1 MVSGTET
8 PNQNV
13 NGVGAPAMSLLS
25 FITVC
30 KGLKPAST
38 SGSSKASVTL
48 AMSEK
53 QASFTVRERLIQI
66 LFEANENNRA
76 YYLDERVKQLF
87 GRCLRLFFFYQ
98 KKDVY
103 ETLMLHDYGFYKFA
117 KFKNYIDHH
126 GPDNE

>member
-1 MVSGTET
+1 
-8 PNQNV
+8 
-13 NGVGAPAMSLLS
+13 
-25 FITVC
+25 
-30 KGLKPAST
+30 
-38 SGSSKASVTL
+38 
-48 AMSEK
+48 MSEK